1 MKFQFRQSQKMF
13 RMPQFF
19 FPLAT
24 DESPARGSL
33 MLGFV
38 LVAPLLFAACPKSD
52 LPKSPRGG
60 VSSKPQP
67 TESPAPIP
75 GAVAFNGERAMEHVK
90 KQLDFGPRPPG
101 SPELAKTRAYI
112 IDQLKSYG
120 LKVTTDEF
128 RTATPQGEKTMVNIT
143 AELPGESKDVII
155 LSSHYDSKY
164 YKNMRFVGAN
174 DPGSSVGTLLELA
187 RVVAATNP
195 KPKFTYWFAFFD
207 GEEAFCESWEE
218 CGKPDAPDNTYGSR
232 HFVEQLRKTNEL
244 ARVRALILLDLMGY
258 KNLELGRDTMSTTWL
273 QNIVWQTAR
282 ELGYGKVFVDR
293 PEGVGGDDHEPFL
306 KVGIDSLDIIQ
317 LSNYQYWHTAEDTID
332 KISPKS
338 MKIVGDVILASL
350 PKIEQYL
357 ASHPKS

>member
-1 MKFQFRQSQKMF
+1 MEMKKQQMHKSLEAVRKG
-13 RMPQFF
+13 
-19 FPLAT
+19 
-24 DESPARGSL
+24 PAENEGPRSSV
-33 MLGFV
+33 MLSFV
-38 LVAPLLFAACPKSD
+38 LIAPLFFAACPKSGG
-52 LPKSPRGG
+52 PEGPRGG
-60 VSSKPQP
+60 MSTRPQP
-67 TESPAPIP
+67 TASPAPIP

-90 KQLDFGPRPPG
+90 KQVEFGPRPPG

-128 RTATPQGEKTMVNIT
+128 RAATPQGEKNMVNIT

-164 YKNMRFVGAN
+164 FKNMRFVGAN
-174 DPGSSVGTLLELA
+174 DPGASVGTLLELA
-187 RVVAATNP
+187 RVLAATNP
-195 KPKFTYWFAFFD
+195 KPKLTYWFAFFD
-207 GEEAFCESWEE
+207 GEEAFCETWEE

-244 ARVRALILLDLMGY
+244 GRVRAMILLDLMGY
-258 KNLELGRDTMSTTWL
+258 KNLELGRDTMSTKWL

-282 ELGYGKVFVDR
+282 ELGYGNVFVERD
-293 PEGVGGDDHEPFL
+293 EGVGGDDHEPFL
-306 KVGIDSLDIIQ
+306 KAGIDSLDLIQ
-317 LSNYQYWHTAEDTID
+317 LSNYRYWHTAEDTID